1 MGLKQ
6 ELKENDIVELRNG
19 EIRKIEL
26 NKDNSF
32 SVVGFEDYCSL
43 NNYDDN
49 LHYYDKSK
57 KNYDIIKIYKCYKR
71 TSILTDEEKSYL
83 KNLIKPFKKRIDFIC
98 KCRYNSVDKEYLI
111 IGIKDEVGIRLPNFK
126 LNEYYAGME
135 IDNNYSV
142 EELGL

>member
-19 EIRKIEL
+19 EIRKIKL
-26 NKDNSF
+26 QGDNSL
-32 SVVGFEDYCSL
+32 SVVGVEDYCSL

-49 LHYYDKSK
+49 LHNDKTK
-57 KNYDIIKIYKCYKR
+57 YYDIIKIYKYYKR
-71 TSILTDEEKSYL
+71 LDILTDEERNYL
-83 KNLIKPFKKRIDFIC
+83 ENLIKPFKNRIEFIC
-98 KCRYNSVDKEYLI
+98 KNRYNKIDKEYLN
-111 IGIKDEVGIRLPNFK
+111 IGIKDEVSITLPDFD

-135 IDNNYSV
+135 IDKTYRL